1 MASIAIVN
9 FSFHFAFWALLNGG
23 VLVGT
28 LLFFWI
34 VKKIYQKKQRRYK
47 CK

>member
-9 FSFHFAFWALLNGG
+9 FTFHFAFWALLDSG
-23 VLVGT
+23 VLVGI

-34 VKKIYQKKQRRYK
+34 VKKIYQKTKEI
-47 CK
+47 

>member
-9 FSFHFAFWALLNGG
+9 FTFYFAFWALLNGG
-23 VLVGT
+23 VFVGT

-34 VKKIYQKKQRRYK
+34 VKKIYQKQRRYK

>member
-9 FSFHFAFWALLNGG
+9 FTFHFAFWVLLDGV

-34 VKKIYQKKQRRYK
+34 VKKIYQKQRRYK